1 MKCSEDLSWLSSI
14 TIVLLSHTYPVAGRR
29 ALTYEEECYIYLSDS
44 AIKERHFGISR

>member
-1 MKCSEDLSWLSSI
+1 MFREFKLAFFDYD
-14 TIVLLSHTYPVAGRR
+14 HTLVTHAYPVAGRR